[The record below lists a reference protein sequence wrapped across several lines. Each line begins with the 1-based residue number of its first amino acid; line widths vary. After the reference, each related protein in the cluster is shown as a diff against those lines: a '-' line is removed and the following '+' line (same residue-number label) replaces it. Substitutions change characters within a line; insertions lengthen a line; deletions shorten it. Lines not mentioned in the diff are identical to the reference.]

1 MDNAHYGMKKYAGS
15 AMAAMLI
22 FGAVAAA
29 FVGLFAQPAYAAV
42 SMSPSATTFFG
53 PGFVRVLINDDSK
66 DSAGDTIV
74 PTIEAREG
82 STSLGSVSP
91 TIYAIGTSGT
101 FELFITTSNSPL
113 VPAAPT
119 HTADPDGGGALVA
132 GPFIVRVNT
141 APSTGATA
149 LGAGVNANGA
159 TVATIG
165 ANNLALTTSSALEAG
180 NTIRVNYGGQTLD
193 INFDDQ
199 TASLASDRTS
209 AGEDN
214 EIVLALTDRDANL
227 DSTLVDTFTFAT
239 PTNFLTSTN
248 AITYN
253 SALWQETG
261 QNTGIFEQTIVVNGP
276 AGTNQLVATLPTG
289 NTFTA
294 IDHEVYEALGAA
306 TAPFNA
312 IDSTSSTTSA
322 SVTLQ
327 NFDAVVTLMN
337 STSFANG
344 LKVQIT
350 DPDRNIS
357 TQEEDD
363 LVAGSF
369 ALGGTAAATITD
381 NGAGDTS
388 EVFTNNGITVT
399 TTTATSGTITIV
411 NTLDFS
417 ANPGATTAT
426 VGVAGTGAG
435 LTLGT
440 ATVAIGTP
448 AGADPNTATVTIP
461 FSTTG
466 AISAISVG
474 TITVTLTTTTAAE
487 TLNGVTPVASAT
499 SNPISV
505 IVQGQ
510 AGVVS
515 GVTFTETGDNTG
527 IFVADLTRDSIQILT
542 GGAVAV
548 GPTSIT
554 LTNAV
559 VETEPD
565 IEFNY
570 NDSAPQTGT
579 SKIFKVVTS
588 LETTAGTL
596 TSPIATV
603 GVTDKFT
610 LELTDADLNTN
621 PETIET
627 YTVSSGTFP
636 NGIGTLAL
644 EAANAAVALPVTG
657 LTISFIETG
666 PNTGIFRASNLEMGA
681 INTAVAG
688 GLEDGER
695 VEFTYNDLMESP
707 DEDSDTTISIGIPN
721 EDIVVDRTTVPI
733 PVTTAVKINLTVTD
747 PNANTNSGSTETVTI
762 PVVDQIV
769 QPASGRTLV
778 IGDFT
783 SGINSVITLTETGPS
798 TGIFTEEIDLL
809 STATVAN
816 LRDAKITFEYGDESV
831 TVTLRAFDG
840 SISSDKAAV
849 RSGDKFNITVADQ
862 DRNRDPTVAEKTVQV
877 LVESVDDDI
886 DSQTFTLT
894 ETGANTGIFREE
906 VEVGTDIEVA
916 DPANEDF
923 STALEL
929 TYVDAIASDG
939 GSDDREATVRIAT
952 SSGAVIL
959 EPEAV
964 GPGTEVIVTITDT
977 DLNENPAGV
986 DTIEV
991 ADNLVEIT
999 SDEDNEEE
1007 SLGFEETGP
1016 NTGVF
1021 EATIQMSP
1029 RAANADADLTGAGND
1044 FEYTVLPGDTVSIR
1058 YTDNANQGAS
1068 ETVVSRTFVIVS
1080 EDPEMEVESQ
1090 TVAVGGVINLTIND
1104 ADANED
1110 GDALDSVQV
1119 KITSTSDAV
1128 GFNLSA
1134 QETGANSGNFTLQI
1148 PTSVNL
1154 SSGSIAVKNGDTV
1167 TIEYE
1172 DEFPADYADRV
1183 ETVLDPSKDFTITV
1197 RVGAQAGDL
1206 TATTPSAPVLK
1217 DISGAEVDEVAPGEQ
1232 VVISV
1237 DVNNN
1242 NNFAQDFTAIVE
1254 VRTADDITEYLQWQT
1269 GTLNPDGSVNVGL
1282 SWIPADSGEYTIRTF
1297 VVSNLQNPAVLSSVE
1312 ESTVTVS

>member
-1 MDNAHYGMKKYAGS
+1 MDNAYYGMKQYAGS

-29 FVGLFAQPAYAAV
+29 FVGLLAQPAYAAV

-53 PGFVRVLINDDSK
+53 PGFVRVLITDDSK
-66 DSAGDTIV
+66 DSSGDTIV

-82 STSLGSVSP
+82 STSLGTVSP
-91 TIYAIGTSGT
+91 TIFAIGTSGT
-101 FELFITTSNSPL
+101 FELFITTSNGPL

-119 HTADPDGGGALVA
+119 HTAVPTGGVA
-132 GPFIVRVNT
+132 GPFVVRVNT
-141 APSTGATA
+141 APTVGNTA
-149 LGAGVNANGA
+149 VGAGTTANGG
-159 TVATIG
+159 VATFG
-165 ANNLALTTSSALEAG
+165 ANNIALTTSSALEAG

-199 TASLASDRTS
+199 TSTLASDRTT

-214 EIVLALTDRDANL
+214 EIVLSLTDRDANL

-239 PTNFLTSTN
+239 PANLLTSTN

-261 QNTGIFEQTIVVNGP
+261 QNTGIFEQTIIVNGA
-276 AGTNQLVATLPTG
+276 AGTNVLTATLPTG

-294 IDHEVYEALGAA
+294 VDHEVYEAVGGA
-306 TAPFNA
+306 TAPFAA

-327 NFDAVVTLMN
+327 NFDAVVTLTN
-337 STSFANG
+337 STTFANG
-344 LKVQIT
+344 LKVQVN

-357 TQEEDD
+357 TQDEDD

-369 ALGGTAAATITD
+369 ALGGTAAGVVTVP
-381 NGAGDTS
+381 GAAPS
-388 EVFTNNGITVT
+388 VNEAFTVNGITVT

-448 AGADPNTATVTIP
+448 GGADPNTATVTIP
-461 FSTTG
+461 FSTTA

-487 TLNGVTPVASAT
+487 TLTTATPVASAT

-505 IVQGQ
+505 IVAGQ

-579 SKIFKVVTS
+579 SKNFKVITS
-588 LETTAGTL
+588 IDTTAGTI

-610 LELTDADLNTN
+610 LELTDPDLNTN
-621 PETIET
+621 PDTIET
-627 YTVSSGTFP
+627 YTASSGTFP

-644 EAANAAVALPVTG
+644 EAANAAVTLPVTG

-666 PNTGIFRASNLEMGA
+666 PNTGIFRASNLEMSA
-681 INTAVAG
+681 INAVVTG
-688 GLEDGER
+688 GLEDGED
-695 VEFTYNDLMESP
+695 VEFTYDDLMESP
-707 DEDSDTTISIGIPN
+707 DEDSDTTISIGVPN

-733 PVTTAVKINLTVTD
+733 PTATEAVQVNLTVTD

-769 QPASGRTLV
+769 TPASGRTLV

-798 TGIFTEEIDLL
+798 TGIFTEEISLL

-816 LRDAKITFEYGDESV
+816 LRDAKIAFEYGDESV

-840 SISSDKAAV
+840 SISTNKAAV
-849 RSGDKFNITVADQ
+849 KSGDEFTITVSDQ
-862 DRNRDPTVAEKTVQV
+862 DRNRDTTVAEKTVSV
-877 LVESVDDDI
+877 VVESVDDDI
-886 DSQTFTLT
+886 DTQTFTLT
-894 ETGANTGIFREE
+894 ETGPNTGIFQEN

-916 DPANEDF
+916 DLANEDF
-923 STALEL
+923 SSALEL

-939 GSDDREATVRIAT
+939 GSDDR
-952 SSGAVIL
+952 
-959 EPEAV
+959 
-964 GPGTEVIVTITDT
+964 
-977 DLNENPAGV
+977 
-986 DTIEV
+986 
-991 ADNLVEIT
+991 
-999 SDEDNEEE
+999 
-1007 SLGFEETGP
+1007 
-1016 NTGVF
+1016 
-1021 EATIQMSP
+1021 
-1029 RAANADADLTGAGND
+1029 
-1044 FEYTVLPGDTVSIR
+1044 
-1058 YTDNANQGAS
+1058 
-1068 ETVVSRTFVIVS
+1068 
-1080 EDPEMEVESQ
+1080 
-1090 TVAVGGVINLTIND
+1090 
-1104 ADANED
+1104 
-1110 GDALDSVQV
+1110 
-1119 KITSTSDAV
+1119 
-1128 GFNLSA
+1128 
-1134 QETGANSGNFTLQI
+1134 
-1148 PTSVNL
+1148 
-1154 SSGSIAVKNGDTV
+1154 
-1167 TIEYE
+1167 
-1172 DEFPADYADRV
+1172 
-1183 ETVLDPSKDFTITV
+1183 
-1197 RVGAQAGDL
+1197 
-1206 TATTPSAPVLK
+1206 
-1217 DISGAEVDEVAPGEQ
+1217 
-1232 VVISV
+1232 
-1237 DVNNN
+1237 
-1242 NNFAQDFTAIVE
+1242 
-1254 VRTADDITEYLQWQT
+1254 
-1269 GTLNPDGSVNVGL
+1269 
-1282 SWIPADSGEYTIRTF
+1282 
-1297 VVSNLQNPAVLSSVE
+1297 
-1312 ESTVTVS
+1312 